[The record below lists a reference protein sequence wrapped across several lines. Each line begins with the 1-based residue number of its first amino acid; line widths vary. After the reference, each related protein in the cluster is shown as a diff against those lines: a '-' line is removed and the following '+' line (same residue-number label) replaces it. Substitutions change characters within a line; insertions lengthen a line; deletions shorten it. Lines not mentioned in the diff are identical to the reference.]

1 MNPLSMR
8 VSLPVALSL
17 RHITMKIILF
27 DGVCNFCNATVNFIL
42 KRDKRK
48 VFHFAA
54 QQSEQGRK
62 LLELRGNAD
71 TELKT
76 LILIDEEELLEGME
90 AVIAIAR
97 ELKGY
102 SWLSSLLRIIPRRI
116 SHAAYDLVA
125 RNRYKW
131 FGKRDACRLPE
142 PGEQE
147 RFL

>member
-1 MNPLSMR
+1 
-8 VSLPVALSL
+8 
-17 RHITMKIILF
+17 MKIILF

-42 KRDKRK
+42 KKDKQQIFR
-48 VFHFAA
+48 FAA

-62 LLELRGNAD
+62 LLELRGHAD
-71 TELKT
+71 ATLKT
-76 LILIDEEELLEGME
+76 LILIDEDELMEGME
-90 AVIAIAR
+90 AVIAITR

-102 SWLSSLLRIIPRRI
+102 SWLSFLLRITPRRI

-131 FGKRDACRLPE
+131 FGQRDACRLPK
-142 PGEQE
+142 PGEQQ